1 MCCETMIEINS
12 AVGSLLLFLMRFSF
26 IKSFTLLEKMFSIVS
41 AILATP
47 IKARIMKPCGVSFV
61 CRAGADLFALHTL
74 DYYTFGELSSE
85 I

>member
-1 MCCETMIEINS
+1 FFCEK
-12 AVGSLLLFLMRFSF
+12 RFSF

-61 CRAGADLFALHTL
+61 CRAEADLFALHTL
-74 DYYTFGELSSE
+74 DYYTFGK
-85 I
+85 